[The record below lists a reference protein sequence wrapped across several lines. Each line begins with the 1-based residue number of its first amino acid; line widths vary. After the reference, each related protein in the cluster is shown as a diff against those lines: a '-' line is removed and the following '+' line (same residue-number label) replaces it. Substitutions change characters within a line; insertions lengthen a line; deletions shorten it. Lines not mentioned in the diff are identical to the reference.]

1 MSDGLAGK
9 VAVVTGAGSGIG
21 LAVARS
27 LAGAG
32 CRVVM
37 ADLDPSAC
45 VDVGPAGSGVPV
57 AVDLGT
63 PDGVATLVE
72 AATTRFGG
80 VDVLVNNVALA
91 PYRDTFTAVDDAAWQ
106 RSWDVNVMSCVR
118 LCRAVIP
125 LMAARGGGSVVNIGS
140 EAARHPKPYL
150 VDYAVTK
157 AALLGLAKALS
168 IEYGARGVRVNTVA
182 PGPTR
187 TSTMDSFLTALAGK
201 LEIDVEAAADRF
213 VNQMRG
219 LPLGRM
225 NEPEDVAEVVLF
237 LAGDRSRQVTGSE
250 YAVNAG
256 GTASV

>member
-9 VAVVTGAGSGIG
+9 VAVVTGAGAGIG

-27 LAGAG
+27 LADAG

-45 VDVGPAGSGVPV
+45 ADVTEAGVSV

-63 PDGVATLVE
+63 PDGVAALVE
-72 AATTRFGG
+72 TATTRFGG

-150 VDYAVTK
+150 VDYSVTK
-157 AALLGLAKALS
+157 AALLSLAKALS
-168 IEYGARGVRVNTVA
+168 IEYGPKGVRVNTVA

-187 TSTMDSFLTALAGK
+187 TSTMDSFLAALADR
-201 LEIDVEAAADRF
+201 LSIDIDAAADHF
-213 VNQMRG
+213 VNEMRK

-225 NEPEDVAEVVLF
+225 NRPEDVAQVVLF
-237 LAGDRSRQVTGSE
+237 LAGDRSRQVTGAE